1 MMLFIATTIWKF
13 DKNEIENELLKSD
26 LGTTK
31 DSVTTN
37 FVNYNE
43 IPELSEIL
51 LSLPH
56 PEYLSTF

>member
-37 FVNYNE
+37 SVSYNE
-43 IPELSEIL
+43 IPELPEIL

>member
-1 MMLFIATTIWKF
+1 MLFIATTIWKF

-37 FVNYNE
+37 SVSYNE
-43 IPELSEIL
+43 IPELPEIL